1 MLKALLL
8 LLMSESPAMNAKMDV
23 VAMIMFNGTKN
34 TPAQHSG
41 AITLSDAV
49 RMVGAVPG
57 GTRTHT
63 HHADTEN
70 GRMLTEAIEREVAGS
85 KLVLKEGAL
94 ADLSQH

>member
-1 MLKALLL
+1 
-8 LLMSESPAMNAKMDV
+8 MNAKMDV

-49 RMVGAVPG
+49 RVVGAVPG

-63 HHADTEN
+63 HHVDTGN
-70 GRMLTEAIEREVAGS
+70 GRTEAIEREVAGS
-85 KLVLKEGAL
+85 KLVLQEGAL